1 MIQLHGIA
9 FSNYYNKVKFVLLE
23 HGIPFEEVQVM
34 LPITDEATLARSPL
48 GKVPFIR
55 TEEGDVSESQVIV
68 EYLAARYP
76 DKAIFPADPFEAA
89 KVRQLAAVLELHLEL
104 VARELYPQ
112 MLFGRP
118 TSDETKARVE
128 RVLSRNIE
136 GFQRIAKFSPYVRGE
151 AFTFAD
157 ICAYVSLPAIG
168 LATKTV
174 LGRDMLLDAGVDWK
188 SYVKRIEQERPAA
201 ERVAADRKAQTAAF
215 AAATKRGT

>member
-23 HGIPFEEVQVM
+23 HGIPFEEVRVM
-34 LPITDEATLARSPL
+34 LPITDEATLACSPI

-55 TEEGDVSESQVIV
+55 TEEGDLSESQAIV

-76 DKAIFPADPFEAA
+76 EKGIFPADPFEAA

-112 MLFGRP
+112 LLIGRM
-118 TSDETKARVE
+118 TSEETRTRVE
-128 RVLSRNIE
+128 RALARNLE
-136 GFQRIAKFSPYVRGE
+136 GFKRIAKFTPYLRGE
-151 AFTFAD
+151 TFTLAD
-157 ICAYVSLPAIG
+157 MCGYVSLPLIA

-174 LGRDMLLDAGVDWK
+174 LGRDLVQEAGIDWK
-188 SYVKRIEQERPAA
+188 SYVKRIEEAHPAA
-201 ERVAADRKAQTAAF
+201 QRIAADRKAETAAL
-215 AAATKRGT
+215 ASAGKGA

>member
-23 HGIPFEEVQVM
+23 HGIAFEEVRVM
-34 LPITDEATLARSPL
+34 LPITDEATLACSPI

-55 TEEGDVSESQVIV
+55 TEEGDLSESQAIV

-76 DKAIFPADPFEAA
+76 EKGIFPADPFEAA

-112 MLFGRP
+112 MLIGRM
-118 TSDETKARVE
+118 TSEETRTRVE
-128 RVLSRNIE
+128 RTLARNFE
-136 GFQRIAKFSPYVRGE
+136 GFKRIAKFAPYLRGE
-151 AFTFAD
+151 TFTLAD
-157 ICAYVSLPAIG
+157 ICGYASLPLIA

-174 LGRDMLLDAGVDWK
+174 LGRDLVQEAGIDWK
-188 SYVKRIEQERPAA
+188 SYVKRIEETHPAA
-201 ERVAADRKAQTAAF
+201 QRIAADRKAETAALTS
-215 AAATKRGT
+215 AAKRA